1 MSNKYNLAYTRIT
14 GYASDLYTEFVYGW
28 INPDDY
34 IKLMGILE
42 ANGMTDE
49 ADEIKAEIQ
58 DYITEDFGDADAG
71 EGRDE
76 EE

>member
-42 ANGMTDE
+42 ANGMTDQ
-49 ADEIKAEIQ
+49 ADEVKAEIEG
-58 DYITEDFGDADAG
+58 YIAEEFGDADAG

-76 EE
+76 D

>member
-14 GYASDLYTEFVYGW
+14 GYASDLYSEFVYGW

-34 IKLMGILE
+34 IKLMGVLE
-42 ANGMTDE
+42 AAGMTDE
-49 ADEIKAEIQ
+49 ADEIKAEIEN
-58 DYITEDFGDADAG
+58 YIKEYFGDADAG

-76 EE
+76 D

>member
-58 DYITEDFGDADAG
+58 DYIAEDFGDADAG
-71 EGRDE
+71 EGRDDE
-76 EE
+76 E